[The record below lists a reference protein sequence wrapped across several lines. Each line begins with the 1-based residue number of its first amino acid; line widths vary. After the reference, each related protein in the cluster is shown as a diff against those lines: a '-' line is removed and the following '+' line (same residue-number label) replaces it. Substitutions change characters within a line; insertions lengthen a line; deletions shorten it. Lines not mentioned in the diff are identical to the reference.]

1 MANKISVVIDATT
14 DKAVAS
20 LKSFRTSI
28 ADADGAAGKLKAGF
42 TGAMGAVKANAGTAA
57 LAAGTALVAF
67 GVKAAGAFTD
77 VALAADDAAKSTGLT
92 VDQASRFIAV
102 GDDYGITAEDIAKG
116 LGKVTTTL
124 DAAKWEKYG
133 IATRDAAGVARDANS
148 IILDTFDA
156 LSKETNATERANM
169 AKELLGKGYQTL
181 SPLIG
186 KTREELEGYLG
197 AVSDS
202 QVITAKEAEK
212 ARKLALAQDA
222 LSDAYLDVQLAVGSL
237 VAELGP
243 AIEHT
248 ADMASKAAELVDK
261 LGPLP
266 EIMLA
271 LVAPVTQVSRVM
283 GMFSDDIDLSTITLA
298 DLETQ
303 LKANGFTTEQIAD
316 ITAEWAKVNKSVA
329 TTIDG
334 VTIPA
339 VDSLTDSTEL
349 TRQAA
354 EKLDRQWDELK
365 GEISDERAFLD
376 MEQTFVDLRAA
387 AEEAYIAAASGAD
400 DAAEKQRTYRNAV
413 LDAREQVIEF
423 GANVL
428 NLPTSHVT
436 ALQLLA
442 DQGQFDELE
451 QRLAILTRNRT
462 MSVSLIA
469 KGALGYDSSDAPFP
483 GGRDGKV
490 STPWPMADGGIVMP
504 RPGGTPAILGE
515 AGRPEAVIPL
525 NRAGGMLANTGG
537 STTVNIYT
545 NADPNSTKAA
555 LRRFDRRNGPGI

>member
-1 MANKISVVIDATT
+1 VAQNKISVLIDVTV
-14 DKAVAS
+14 DKAQAS
-20 LKSFRTSI
+20 LKSFRSSI
-28 ADADGAAGKLKAGF
+28 AEADGAAGKLKAGF
-42 TGAMGAVKANAGTAA
+42 AGAMGAVKANAGTAA

-102 GDDYGITAEDIAKG
+102 GDDYGITADDIAKG

-212 ARKLALAQDA
+212 ARKLSLAQDA

-283 GMFSDDIDLSTITLA
+283 GLFVDKTDLSKIS
-298 DLETQ
+298 LEDWQAQ
-303 LKANGFTTEQIAD
+303 LESNGYTTEQIAQLTED
-316 ITAEWAKVNKSVA
+316 WIRVNKSAA
-329 TTIDG
+329 TTID
-334 VTIPA
+334 A
-339 VDSLTDSTEL
+339 VGGSLGTVDRSAQDFTDT
-349 TRQAA
+349 
-354 EKLDRQWDELK
+354 
-365 GEISDERAFLD
+365 
-376 MEQTFVDLRAA
+376 V
-387 AEEAYIAAASGAD
+387 D
-400 DAAEKQRTYRNAV
+400 DAADATRN
-413 LDAREQVIEF
+413 LDA
-423 GANVL
+423 AYK
-428 NLPTSHVT
+428 
-436 ALQLLA
+436 ALTGSL
-442 DQGQFDELE
+442 DQEE
-451 QRLAILTRNRT
+451 SWER
-462 MSVSLIA
+462 
-469 KGALGYDSSDAPFP
+469 
-483 GGRDGKV
+483 
-490 STPWPMADGGIVMP
+490 
-504 RPGGTPAILGE
+504 LGE
-515 AGRPEAVIPL
+515 AMFYYAQDTDRSTAETREYIRTLGEMVTTLDGIPEEQQVKLLAQLADGDVAVVEEYLRKLRLGVVVPLRFAGQGSVGFEKRAMGGPVSAGQPYLVGEQGPELVVPSGNGTVIP
-525 NRAGGMLANTGG
+525 AGKTASMMGGSTGG
-537 STTVNIYT
+537 NTTVNIYT

>member
-1 MANKISVVIDATT
+1 VSNRISVIIDATT
-14 DKAVAS
+14 DKAVKS
-20 LKSFRTSI
+20 LKSFRSSI

-42 TGAMGAVKANAGTAA
+42 AGAMGAVKANAGTAA

-133 IATRDAAGVARDANS
+133 IATRDAAGNARDANA

-169 AKELLGKGYQTL
+169 AKELLGRGYATL
-181 SPLIG
+181 GPLIG

-212 ARKLALAQDA
+212 ARKLSLAQDA

-237 VAELGP
+237 VAELSP
-243 AIEHT
+243 LIQNSAE
-248 ADMASKAAELVDK
+248 MAAKAAELVEK

-266 EIMLA
+266 DIMLA
-271 LVAPVTQVSRVM
+271 LVAPVTQLNRVM
-283 GMFSDDIDLSTITLA
+283 GLFSDDVDLSTISLA
-298 DLETQ
+298 DLEAQ

-316 ITAEWAKVNKSVA
+316 ITAEWIKVNK
-329 TTIDG
+329 
-334 VTIPA
+334 
-339 VDSLTDSTEL
+339 DSTEA
-349 TRQAA
+349 TDAA
-354 EKLDRQWDELK
+354 AAAAKDAASKINTYSDAANTAAMETKEATKQTERLAAVLGKLDDEAATL
-365 GEISDERAFLD
+365 SL
-376 MEQTFVDLRAA
+376 EQTFIDLRTA
-387 AEEAYIAAASGAD
+387 AEEAFVAAVEGSD
-400 DAAEKQRTYRNAV
+400 DAAEKQRAYQVELNASKTAILEYATEVANLPAEQVTQIAARLDEGNIAAVESALFWLTRGRTVKINGQLVGADLRNA
-413 LDAREQVIEF
+413 IE
-423 GANVL
+423 GRAMGG
-428 NLPTSHVT
+428 PIS
-436 ALQLLA
+436 A
-442 DQGQFDELE
+442 GQPYLVGERGPELVVPSGSG
-451 QRLAILTRNRT
+451 N
-462 MSVSLIA
+462 
-469 KGALGYDSSDAPFP
+469 
-483 GGRDGKV
+483 
-490 STPWPMADGGIVMP
+490 
-504 RPGGTPAILGE
+504 
-515 AGRPEAVIPL
+515 VIP
-525 NRAGGMLANTGG
+525 AGKTASMMGG

>member
-1 MANKISVVIDATT
+1 VANKISVIIDATA
-14 DKAVAS
+14 DKAVKS
-20 LKSFRTSI
+20 LKDFRTSI

-42 TGAMGAVKANAGTAA
+42 AGAMGAVKANAGTAA

-133 IATRDAAGVARDANS
+133 IATRDAAGNARDANA

-212 ARKLALAQDA
+212 ARKLSLAQDA

-237 VAELGP
+237 VAELSP
-243 AIEHT
+243 LIQNSAE
-248 ADMASKAAELVDK
+248 MASKAAELVEK

-283 GMFSDDIDLSTITLA
+283 GLFVDKTDLSKIS
-298 DLETQ
+298 LEDWQAQ
-303 LKANGFTTEQIAD
+303 LESNGYTTEQIAQLTED
-316 ITAEWAKVNKSVA
+316 WIRVNK
-329 TTIDG
+329 
-334 VTIPA
+334 
-339 VDSLTDSTEL
+339 DSTEATEAAAAAAKDAASKIRTFSDAANTAAME
-349 TRQAA
+349 TRDAA
-354 EKLDRQWDELK
+354 KWTERLAKLLGELDDEAATL
-365 GEISDERAFLD
+365 SL
-376 MEQTFVDLRAA
+376 EQQFIDLRTA
-387 AEEAYIAAASGAD
+387 AEEAYIATATGAE
-400 DAAEKQRTYRNAV
+400 DAAEKQRFYLGELVRTKEETLLYAEQVANLPAEQVTQIAARLDEGNIAAVESALYWLTRGRTVRINGQLVGADLRNA
-413 LDAREQVIEF
+413 IEGR
-423 GANVL
+423 GA
-428 NLPTSHVT
+428 T
-436 ALQLLA
+436 
-442 DQGQFDELE
+442 
-451 QRLAILTRNRT
+451 
-462 MSVSLIA
+462 
-469 KGALGYDSSDAPFP
+469 
-483 GGRDGKV
+483 
-490 STPWPMADGGIVMP
+490 GGIVN
-504 RPGGTPAILGE
+504 RPTVALIGE
-515 AGRPEAVIPL
+515 AGPEAVIPL
-525 NRAGGMLANTGG
+525 NKTPGNSPLPGGMGG
-537 STTVNIYT
+537 GTTVINIT
-545 NADPNSTKAA
+545 TGADPQAVVAA
-555 LRRFDRRNGPGI
+555 IKKYERSNGTNWRS